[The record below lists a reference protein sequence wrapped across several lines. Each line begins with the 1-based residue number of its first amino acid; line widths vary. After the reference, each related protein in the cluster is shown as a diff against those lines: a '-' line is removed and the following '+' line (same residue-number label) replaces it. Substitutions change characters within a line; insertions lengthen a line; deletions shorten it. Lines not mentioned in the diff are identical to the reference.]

1 MMKSGFAKLPFG
13 ISHDGNMEDTDK

>member
-1 MMKSGFAKLPFG
+1 MKKSGFAKLPFG

>member
-1 MMKSGFAKLPFG
+1 MTKSGFAKLPFG